1 MSLLRKLNP
10 QSSAHRTSP
19 RRDGL
24 ALSPFAL
31 ALCLVLASCG
41 KSQQKVEAP
50 KLTPANP
57 VALGKMVQGV
67 QAAKDSKARAISLLE
82 EAVKADAG
90 LWEAHYNLGVLLAD
104 KGDLSQAERHLATA
118 QELAPNAE
126 DVAVALSEVRRRRGD
141 AQGAIDALQPFVK
154 ENPGASHAPV
164 ALIGALREGNKIEEA
179 VAQAQQVLVR
189 HANDPRALSELAL
202 SYLDKGEIDTA
213 ELLSK
218 EALKADTKSAIAER
232 TAGLIKLSQGD
243 DAVAFRHFAR
253 ASELDPKD
261 TTARLNVA
269 TVLLEA
275 GIYDKA
281 AAEFRTAL
289 DAEPENTAA
298 ALGLAAARR
307 GQGKRDE
314 SGPYLEA
321 EKLIKGVLE
330 REPNNLNATYNLAV
344 LYGDFL
350 KRPGEAAPLLQRFLD
365 HAPKNHPA
373 RADAEK
379 SLAAA
384 TNQKK

>member
-1 MSLLRKLNP
+1 MRGVVSCQLSVVSGRGLLPSLL
-10 QSSAHRTSP
+10 
-19 RRDGL
+19 L
-24 ALSPFAL
+24 ALSCSFL
-31 ALCLVLASCG
+31 ACG
-41 KSQQKVEAP
+41 GSEKKVEAP
-50 KLTPANP
+50 KLAPANP

-67 QAAKDSKARAISLLE
+67 QAAKDNKDRAISLLE

-104 KGDLSQAERHLATA
+104 KGDLAVAERHLTTA
-118 QELAPNAE
+118 QQLAPNAE

-154 ENPGASHAPV
+154 ANPGASHAPV
-164 ALIGALREGNKIEEA
+164 ALIGALREGDKIEQA
-179 VAQAQQVLVR
+179 IAQAQQVLVR
-189 HANDPRALSELAL
+189 HANDSRALSELAL
-202 SYLDKGEIDTA
+202 SYLDKGEMDTA
-213 ELLSK
+213 ELLSQ
-218 EALKADTKSAIAER
+218 EALKADAKSAIAER
-232 TAGLIKLSQGD
+232 TAGLISLNQGD

-261 TTARLNVA
+261 NTARLNVA

-289 DAEPENTAA
+289 DAEPENSAA

-307 GQGKRDE
+307 AQGKRDE

-330 REPNNLNATYNLAV
+330 REPHNLDATYNLAV
-344 LYGDFL
+344 LYADFL
-350 KRPGEAAPLLQRFLD
+350 KRPAEASPLLQRFLD
-365 HAPKNHPA
+365 QAPKNHPA

-379 SLAAA
+379 ALAAA